1 MVNESWLVGL
11 WGGLLMICG
20 DDDGDDAD
28 ADALK
33 SPQPPYK
40 CRPNAPP
47 SKSLLFSGSPPRDLI
62 YQANAETAAPNTSK
76 AGLAGISGRS

>member
-1 MVNESWLVGL
+1 MT
-11 WGGLLMICG
+11 CG

-28 ADALK
+28 DNALK

-47 SKSLLFSGSPPRDLI
+47 SKSLLFSGSPPATSYDLI

-76 AGLAGISGRS
+76 EELS